1 MKPSA
6 TVTLELKN
14 IVKTFILRKKGKNI
28 STIKSISSYFF
39 NQTVN
44 NKDAN
49 TFVAL
54 RDINLKFYE
63 NEIVG
68 IIGSNGAGKST
79 LTSLMYGLTEPSAG
93 EIITN
98 NRVTALFGFGSCM
111 NIELT
116 GRQNIYLTCAAYGLK
131 KNQIEEYMNDIIG
144 FSEIKEIDIQIK
156 FYSNGM
162 LARLGFSIIAFI
174 DTDILILDESL
185 VGGDIFFQKKC
196 VLKIKDIA
204 SKPNKTIILISHERS
219 FLNDLCD
226 KIIVMESGQVVY
238 ESDPVSALAF
248 YEKTI

>member
-1 MKPSA
+1 MKPSK
-6 TVTLELKN
+6 TVALELKN
-14 IVKTFILRKKGKNI
+14 ISKTFLLTKKRKNTSIIKNI
-28 STIKSISSYFF
+28 SFYFS
-39 NQTVN
+39 NQRAID
-44 NKDAN
+44 KDAN

-79 LTSLMYGLTEPSAG
+79 LTSIMYGLTEPSSG
-93 EIITN
+93 EIISQ

-116 GRQNIYLTCAAYGLK
+116 GRQNIYLTCAAYGFK
-131 KNQIEEYMNDIIG
+131 KNQIDEYMNDIIE
-144 FSEIKEIDIQIK
+144 FSQIKEIDIQIK

-196 VLKIKDIA
+196 ALKIKDIA
-204 SKPNKTIILISHERS
+204 SKPNKTIILISHEGS

-226 KIIVMESGQVVY
+226 RIIVMESGQVVY